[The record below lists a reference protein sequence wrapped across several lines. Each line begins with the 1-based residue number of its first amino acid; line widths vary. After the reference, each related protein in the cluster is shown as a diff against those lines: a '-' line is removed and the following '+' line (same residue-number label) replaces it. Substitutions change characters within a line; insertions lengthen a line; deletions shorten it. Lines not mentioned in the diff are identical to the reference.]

1 MSKSQLPL
9 TALRAFEATARHLS
23 FTKAAAELHVTQGAV
38 SQQVAQLEQRVSA
51 ALFIRNGHTIA
62 LTQDGEALSSALG
75 DALDQMDTA
84 IQAVSKKPGDRT
96 LKVKVFPTVAIRWLI
111 PRLSSFHNDHA
122 GLDVQITTTLRMVD
136 FKNEDVDVSIRYGRG
151 GWPGVRSDLL
161 FNEILVPVCRPDI
174 ALEGRLRSVEDLA
187 NFSLLHSLQR
197 NDDWSA
203 WLDATGHGS
212 LKPVANLRF
221 GNSALAY
228 QAALDGA
235 GIALAQLAFVEDY
248 VREGRLALPFPQ
260 PVLPNRNYY
269 LVCNDKRSDLER
281 VRIFRSWIIKQ
292 AQKTR
297 FDIDNLLSG
306 SVL

>member
-1 MSKSQLPL
+1 MTKSQLPL
-9 TALRAFEATARHLS
+9 TALRAFESAARHLS

-51 ALFIRNGHTIA
+51 ALFIRNGRTIA
-62 LTQDGEALSSALG
+62 LTQDGEALSNALG
-75 DALDQMDTA
+75 DALDQMDA
-84 IQAVSKKPGDRT
+84 AMQAVSKKPGDRT

-111 PRLSSFHNDHA
+111 PRLSSFHNDHP

-136 FKNEDVDVSIRYGRG
+136 FKNEDVDVSIRHGRG

-161 FNEILVPVCRPDI
+161 FNEVLVPVCRADI
-174 ALEGRLRSVEDLA
+174 VQEGRLRSIEDLA
-187 NFSLLHSLQR
+187 GFSLLHSLQR
-197 NDDWSA
+197 NDDWLA
-203 WLDATGHGS
+203 WLEATGHGS
-212 LKPVANLRF
+212 LKPAANLRF

-228 QAALDGA
+228 QAAIDGA

-248 VREGRLALPFPQ
+248 VREGRLVLPFPQ
-260 PVLPNRNYY
+260 SVLPNRNYY
-269 LVCNDKRSDLER
+269 LVCNDKRSELER

-297 FDIDNLLSG
+297 FDIEHLVPGPTD
-306 SVL
+306 